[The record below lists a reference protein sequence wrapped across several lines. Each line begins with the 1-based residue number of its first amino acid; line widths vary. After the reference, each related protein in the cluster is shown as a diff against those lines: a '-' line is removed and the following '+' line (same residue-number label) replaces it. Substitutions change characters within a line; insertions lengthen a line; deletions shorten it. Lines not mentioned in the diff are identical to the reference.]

1 MIDKYCKIRNDIY
14 NLNKNQIKIKN
25 NDNKLILKQ
34 MLYKNIDI
42 YAYIFYKYITYKM
55 QIAIFKYLTKNKI
68 LLLFL
73 YIGMYINYL
82 YTYKNNLII
91 PYKIIE

>member
-42 YAYIFYKYITYKM
+42 YAYIFYKYRKI
-55 QIAIFKYLTKNKI
+55 I
-68 LLLFL
+68 LLCS
-73 YIGMYINYL
+73 YL
-82 YTYKNNLII
+82 PLNSHFSCSNNELIMGSLNVSNRFFTFRNSRLG
-91 PYKIIE
+91 